1 MKASPILGL
10 YVITSAGIETDKLLS
25 DIACAIQGGATVIQY
40 RSKDSDDAVR
50 IERAKML
57 QKLCR
62 SHGIPLIIND
72 DIDLARRIGADGVHL
87 GRNDYTV
94 QQARSMLG
102 TDTIIGASCYN
113 SLEFAHEAEK
123 AGTDYVAFGSFYPSR
138 TKPDTVRATPALLQQ
153 ARNTLN
159 IPIVAIG
166 GITPLNGAA
175 LIRAGADALAVIS
188 GLYSQDDIEQTVR
201 RYTKLFR
208 NMENTVTI

>member
-10 YVITSAGIETDKLLS
+10 YVITSTGIETDKLLS

-40 RSKDSDDAVR
+40 RSKDADDAVR
-50 IERAKML
+50 MERAKML

-72 DIDLARRIGADGVHL
+72 DIDLAHRIGADGVHL
-87 GRNDYTV
+87 GRDDFTI
-94 QQARSMLG
+94 QQARSMLSA
-102 TDTIIGASCYN
+102 DTIIGSSCYN
-113 SLEFAHEAEK
+113 SLEFAHEAAN
-123 AGTDYVAFGSFYPSR
+123 AGADYVAFGSFYPSR

-175 LIRAGADALAVIS
+175 LVRAGADALAVIS
-188 GLYSQDDIEQTVR
+188 GLYSQDDIEQTAR
-201 RYTKLFR
+201 QYAQLFQD
-208 NMENTVTI
+208 MENTVTI